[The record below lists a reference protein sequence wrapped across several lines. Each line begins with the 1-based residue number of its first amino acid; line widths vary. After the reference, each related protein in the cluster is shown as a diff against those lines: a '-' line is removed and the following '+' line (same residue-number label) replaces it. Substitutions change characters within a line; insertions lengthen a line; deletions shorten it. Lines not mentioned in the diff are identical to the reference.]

1 MSTPTHQ
8 SQWMFDTMDARWFRL
23 PIRLRARWWK
33 ETDYGRLPPSEALL
47 ELIKTEMATAE
58 EK

>member
-1 MSTPTHQ
+1 MRSQPEP

-47 ELIKTEMATAE
+47 ELIETGMAAVE
-58 EK
+58 Q